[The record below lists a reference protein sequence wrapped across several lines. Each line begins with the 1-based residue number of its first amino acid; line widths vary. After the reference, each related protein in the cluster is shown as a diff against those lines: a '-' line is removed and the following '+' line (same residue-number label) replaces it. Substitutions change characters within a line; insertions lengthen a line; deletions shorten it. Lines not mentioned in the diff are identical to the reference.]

1 VVRDTMQKIMGST
14 RSDHQLAVF
23 GKVVTIV
30 IGVLGIVV
38 AWDDQRKI
46 FDFVLYAWSGLGA
59 AFGPTL
65 LCVLYY
71 KRTTWAGVIA
81 GMIAGFATSIVWVE
95 VFKAQTYDLYEA
107 IPGFIAGFLATL
119 AVSALTREAPRAGDS
134 G

>member
-1 VVRDTMQKIMGST
+1 MGSP

-30 IGVLGIVV
+30 IGVLGIIV

-65 LCVLYY
+65 LCLLYY

-81 GMIAGFATSIVWVE
+81 GMIAGFATSR
-95 VFKAQTYDLYEA
+95 
-107 IPGFIAGFLATL
+107 ATSRFRGRGNRQVL
-119 AVSALTREAPRAGDS
+119 FSSFQLSRI
-134 G
+134 

>member
-1 VVRDTMQKIMGST
+1 M
-14 RSDHQLAVF
+14 
-23 GKVVTIV
+23 
-30 IGVLGIVV
+30 LGIIV

-95 VFKAQTYDLYEA
+95 VFKAQTHGLYEA
-107 IPGFIAGFLATL
+107 IPGFIAGFAATL
-119 AVSALTREAPRAGDS
+119 GVSLLTHRDAGS
-134 G
+134 ASE

>member
-1 VVRDTMQKIMGST
+1 MQKIMGSA
-14 RSDHQLAVF
+14 RSDHQLATF

-38 AWDDQRKI
+38 ALDDERKI

-65 LCVLYY
+65 LCILYY
-71 KRTTWAGVIA
+71 KRTSWAGVIA

-95 VFKAQTYDLYEA
+95 VFKAQTHGLYEA
-107 IPGFIAGFLATL
+107 IPGFIAGFVVTFV
-119 AVSALTREAPRAGDS
+119 VSKLTHRDTETG